1 MHYIIGV
8 DGGGTKTEAV
18 AFSMNGDVIF
28 KNVTGFGNVLVDET
42 KALENII
49 EAIGGCIKGVYEK
62 NRGIRCIFICAGL
75 AGVEVGNYSIIIK
88 QKIEDYF
95 KVRTKVVND
104 AVIAHASLL
113 KGEDGIITISGT
125 GSISIGKRENEI
137 VRAGG
142 WGHILGDEGSGYHI
156 ALKALKKAV
165 NEYDMGCKESPLTLN
180 IMKKLNIKRVEE
192 IKDFVY
198 QSDKASIAALVPVIV
213 ESSCYDLYAKQ
224 ILIDAAN
231 DLSEIT
237 YMVANKLNMF
247 NNVKIGIKGSVLT
260 KVDIV
265 RENFEKILSRKLK
278 KVDLIDEDVPSS
290 KGAFYLALL
299 EYSKLA
305 GDSNV

>member
-18 AFSMNGDVIF
+18 AFSINGDVIF
-28 KNVTGFGNVLVDET
+28 KNISGFGNVLIDET

-49 EAIGGCIKGVYEK
+49 EAIDGCMKGVYEK
-62 NRGIRCIFICAGL
+62 NREFRCLYICAGL
-75 AGVEVGNYSIIIK
+75 AGVEVGNYCAIIK
-88 QKIEDYF
+88 QKIEDFF
-95 KVRTKVVND
+95 KIRTKVVND

-125 GSISIGKRENEI
+125 GSISIGKRKNEI

-165 NEYDMGCKESPLTLN
+165 NEYDMGYKESLLTLN

-224 ILIDAAN
+224 ILIEAAN

-237 YMVANKLNMF
+237 CMVANKLNMF
-247 NNVKIGIKGSVLT
+247 NDVNIGIRGSVLT
-260 KVDIV
+260 KIDIV
-265 RENFEKILSRKLK
+265 RENFKKNLSQKLNKIN
-278 KVDLIDEDVPSS
+278 LIDEDVPSS

-299 EYSKLA
+299 EYKKLV